1 MKRYQVIEPLDV
13 LEELNESTRLVI
25 YPSIH
30 AVLSGDD
37 IRALLQTFGEA
48 DERQERLETEDDMKE
63 ITGGTTIGEDTG
75 VSGAL

>member
-1 MKRYQVIEPLDV
+1 M
-13 LEELNESTRLVI
+13 
-25 YPSIH
+25 
-30 AVLSGDD
+30 LSGDD

-48 DERQERLETEDDMKE
+48 DERQERLETADEERDETENAADGAMDGAADRVEDSVKE

>member
-1 MKRYQVIEPLDV
+1 MQLRFEIPDSFWSLFRSVNREVYIE
-13 LEELNESTRLVI
+13 
-25 YPSIH
+25 
-30 AVLSGDD
+30 
-37 IRALLQTFGEA
+37 ALLQTFGEA